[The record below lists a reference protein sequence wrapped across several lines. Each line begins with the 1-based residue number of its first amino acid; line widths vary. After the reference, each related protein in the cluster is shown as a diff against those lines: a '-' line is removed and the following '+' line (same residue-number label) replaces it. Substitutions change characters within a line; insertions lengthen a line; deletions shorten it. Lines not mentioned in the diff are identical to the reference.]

1 MREKN
6 ILEKWPGNQRPLVT
20 STTLKMTVNANTTIN
35 GTIAESREDN
45 IFFEVLDDAPINSLD
60 ERSIIR
66 SMAINAPPMPTLS
79 AVVMEIALD
88 TAVVLDAVLVTV
100 TMAVSILPLKASR
113 STIIKLLIWIPD
125 LRILISGSG
134 TRKKW
139 V

>member
-1 MREKN
+1 
-6 ILEKWPGNQRPLVT
+6 
-20 STTLKMTVNANTTIN
+20 MTVNANKTIS
-35 GTIAESREDN
+35 GAIAESKEDR
-45 IFFEVLDDAPINSLD
+45 IFFEVLDDAPISSLD

-66 SMAINAPPMPTLS
+66 SIAISAPPMPTLS

-100 TMAVSILPLKASR
+100 TMAVSILPLKASH
-113 STIIKLLIWIPD
+113 STVIKLLIWIANLRNPD
-125 LRILISGSG
+125 SGSE